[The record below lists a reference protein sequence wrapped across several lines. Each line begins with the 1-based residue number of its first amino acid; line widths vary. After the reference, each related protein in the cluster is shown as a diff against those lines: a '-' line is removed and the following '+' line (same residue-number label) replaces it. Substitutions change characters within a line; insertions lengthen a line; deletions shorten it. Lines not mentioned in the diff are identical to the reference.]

1 MMIFYLYLVVG
12 ITLIILEMVTTTFY
26 LLIIGLSFIIGSL
39 SALFTVGWIIPT
51 ILIGLLSILG
61 CIMLKSK
68 SKYKQRGGLVVNHI
82 GQTVEVV
89 ELEGARFRVL
99 YSGSYWDAV
108 AKNPHAIKKGDILTI
123 TKFSNH
129 LLEVE

>member
-1 MMIFYLYLVVG
+1 MMIFYLYIVIG

-68 SKYKQRGGLVVNHI
+68 FKHKQKGGLVVNHI

-108 AKNPHAIKKGDILTI
+108 AKNPHLVKKGDVLKI

-129 LLEVE
+129 LLEIE